1 MGRPADIYQRRVDPD
16 KFRQYLQWRR
26 IGMEEL
32 SEIVGVHG
40 STIRRMLETRKVG
53 FELAVRICVGLDVD
67 ADTVFGPDNSPEFLK
82 LQAAR
87 RRYSL

>member
-16 KFRQYLQWRR
+16 TFRQYLQWRR
-26 IGMEEL
+26 IPLKKLAEM
-32 SEIVGVHG
+32 VGVNER
-40 STIRRMLETRKVG
+40 TLRKMLAARKVG

-87 RRYSL
+87 RQYSL